1 MLSPTQLAARE
12 GRLTASRVA
21 CLMTGNEQE
30 VLNLWREMVGD
41 PDYVPEDLSAV
52 WPVQL
57 GSTTEGL
64 NLEWYER
71 KYGTISRRGEVVIGQ
86 HEWMAATLD
95 GWDVVNNCPIEAK
108 HVGGFEKF
116 EVIVSRYQPQMQ
128 WQMLVTGARECAL
141 SVIMGASEPTIE
153 RVPFDAG
160 YAAELMRRAAAFMQ
174 CVRELTPPVQTFS
187 APVAAPVKPV
197 MIYDMSGNN
206 VWGSEAAVWLEHR
219 VSAKKATSAE
229 KELKGLVPADAAR
242 CHGHGIEIKRDRAG
256 RLSLREG

>member
-1 MLSPTQLAARE
+1 
-12 GRLTASRVA
+12 
-21 CLMTGNEQE
+21 
-30 VLNLWREMVGD
+30 
-41 PDYVPEDLSAV
+41 V
-52 WPVQL
+52 WAVQL

-71 KYGTISRRGEVVIGQ
+71 KYGAITRRGEVVIGQ

-95 GWDVVNNCPIEAK
+95 GWDVLNNCPIEAK

-116 EVIVSRYQPQMQ
+116 EAIVARYQPQMQ

-141 SVIMGASEPTIE
+141 SVIVGASEPTIE
-153 RVPFDAG
+153 RVPFDAD

-197 MIYDMSGNN
+197 KIYDMAGNN

-229 KELKGLVPADAAR
+229 KELKSLVPADAAR
-242 CHGHGIEIKRDRAG
+242 CHGAGVTINRDRAG

>member
-1 MLSPTQLAARE
+1 MLSPTQLAQRE
-12 GRLTASRVA
+12 GKLTASRVA
-21 CLMTGNEQE
+21 ALMTGDESA
-30 VLNLWREMVGD
+30 VLNMWREMVGD

-52 WPVQL
+52 WAVQL

-71 KYGTISRRGEVVIGQ
+71 KHGAITRRGEVVIGQ

-116 EVIVSRYQPQMQ
+116 EVIVARYQPQMQ

-174 CVRELTPPVQTFS
+174 CVWNLTPPVVL

-197 MIYDMSGNN
+197 KVYEMSENN
-206 VWGSEAAVWLEHR
+206 LWCSEAVTWLENR
-219 VSAKKATSAE
+219 VAGKKAQAAE
-229 KELKGLVPADAAR
+229 KELKALVPADAAR
-242 CHGHGIEIKRDRAG
+242 CHGYGVTINRDRAG